1 MLVASQSA
9 LRHFFYPVCPVNK
22 LTDGPVEFTLLNQSI
37 VLWLDQNNQPAAAE
51 NRCCHR
57 WAKLTK
63 GKVINGAIHCP
74 YHGWAFDNT
83 GNCIKIP
90 QHPERPIPSNYCIK
104 SYKCQS
110 RYDYVW
116 VALEEPIMPIPE
128 IPEFESD
135 EYRIIHLDNRTWH
148 CSSLVAL
155 ENIFDNAH
163 HHFIHQYLGDK
174 VNPVPIP
181 PTKIENTCYGMFF
194 KSDIYN
200 YSNDLQYKAW
210 NIKNEEMLL
219 KREFHWYM
227 PFLVKITLSLP
238 NNLKNITLISFTPM
252 TNSSLQWI
260 NLVIRNDTEEDVKTS
275 DVIQLG
281 MTISYEDQSI
291 LENVLPDV
299 PLNLLEQRHMES
311 DRPSILIR
319 KRFGDLLSEFG
330 DTEQRTDCIPN
341 KLDEQI
347 SNHTRH
353 KLKVY

>member
-57 WAKLTK
+57 WSKLTK
-63 GKVINGAIHCP
+63 GKVIDGAIHCP
-74 YHGWAFDNT
+74 YHGWAFANT
-83 GNCIKIP
+83 GECIKIP

-116 VALEEPIMPIPE
+116 VALEDPIMPIPE
-128 IPEFESD
+128 IPEFESN
-135 EYRIIHLDNRTWH
+135 EYRVIHLENRAWQ
-148 CSSLVAL
+148 CSSLTAL
-155 ENIFDNAH
+155 ENIFDTAH
-163 HHFIHQYLGDK
+163 HHFVHQHLGDK

-181 PTKIENTCYGMFF
+181 PTIIEKTPYGMFF
-194 KSDIYN
+194 KSDMYN
-200 YSNDLQYKAW
+200 YGNKLQYKAW
-210 NIKNEEMLL
+210 NIRDKEIVL

-227 PFLVKITLSLP
+227 PFLVKMTLSLP
-238 NNLKNITLISFTPM
+238 NNLKNVTLLSFTPM

-260 NLVIRNDTEEDVKTS
+260 NIVMRNDTEENVKAS

-281 MTISYEDQSI
+281 MTISYEDQDI

-299 PLNLLEQRHMES
+299 PLNIHEQCHMES
-311 DRPSILIR
+311 DRPFILIR
-319 KRFGDLLSEFG
+319 KRFTALLSEFG
-330 DTEQRTDCIPN
+330 DIEQRTDCIPN
-341 KLDEQI
+341 KL
-347 SNHTRH
+347 RGFG
-353 KLKVY
+353 